1 MIPEGISLP
10 NHKETLMRLKLFFV
24 LVFHCLTLHAS
35 TNEYLDLMH
44 RYPQTL
50 GPLGDSSKG
59 EIEITL
65 DPQEMHDIQL
75 ATGRKVGIV
84 AEDSYWIW
92 INDACRFPNGKKGVY
107 GRIAWKRRLS
117 DFVGAA
123 AMPMLS
129 DGRIV
134 MNLMF
139 RHSTRCWEVEIPRGM
154 AEAGETAEEAAARE
168 AREETGMV
176 VGNLVRLGDIASD
189 TGISGTTVPIFLA
202 QVTDQVAPD
211 RDDAESIEDVFALT
225 ISEIKAAFVKGY
237 YETEVNGKKITA
249 RFRDPFLA
257 YGILLLEALEG
268 R

>member
-1 MIPEGISLP
+1 
-10 NHKETLMRLKLFFV
+10 MRLKLLFV
-24 LVFHCLTLHAS
+24 LVLHCLTLHAS

-50 GPLGDSSKG
+50 GPLGDASKG

-65 DPQEMHDIQL
+65 DLNEIRDIQL
-75 ATGRKVGIV
+75 ATGRQVGIV
-84 AEDSYWIW
+84 AQDNYWIW
-92 INDACRFPNGKKGVY
+92 INDACHFPNGRKGVY

-123 AMPMLS
+123 AMPMLP

-139 RHSTRCWEVEIPRGM
+139 RHSTRCWEVELPRGM
-154 AEAGETAEEAAARE
+154 AEAGETVAEAAARE

-176 VGNLVRLGDIASD
+176 VSNLVRLGDIASD

-202 QVTDQVAPD
+202 QVTDQVTTE
-211 RDDAESIEDVFALT
+211 RDDAEAIEDVFAMS
-225 ISEIKAAFVKGY
+225 IPEIKAAFVKGY
-237 YETEVNGKKITA
+237 YETEINGKKITA

-257 YGILLLEALEG
+257 YGVLLYEAINGQNDEMDLK